1 LSQKSALS
9 NRTGRSLEGAVMRLN
24 APRMNGKVAAT
35 LMAKGGELPAKAPAI
50 HKIEILADKLSR

>member
-1 LSQKSALS
+1 
-9 NRTGRSLEGAVMRLN
+9 MRFN

-35 LMAKGGELPAKAPAI
+35 LMAKAGELLAKAPAI